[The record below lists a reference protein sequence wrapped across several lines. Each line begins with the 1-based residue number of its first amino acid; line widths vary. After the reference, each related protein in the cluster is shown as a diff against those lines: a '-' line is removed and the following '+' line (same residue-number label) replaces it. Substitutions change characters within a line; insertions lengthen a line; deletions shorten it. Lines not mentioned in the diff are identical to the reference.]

1 MEVFFSPWIL
11 VFGIFLKDLDFLKG
25 HTPLIKSTTLQE
37 YFESHALTLLVY
49 SSVGFDFLTV
59 FIAGV

>member
-1 MEVFFSPWIL
+1 MEFFFFPPGFRFWKI
-11 VFGIFLKDLDFLKG
+11 LKDLELLKG

-37 YFESHALTLLVY
+37 YFESYALTLLVY

-59 FIAGV
+59 I